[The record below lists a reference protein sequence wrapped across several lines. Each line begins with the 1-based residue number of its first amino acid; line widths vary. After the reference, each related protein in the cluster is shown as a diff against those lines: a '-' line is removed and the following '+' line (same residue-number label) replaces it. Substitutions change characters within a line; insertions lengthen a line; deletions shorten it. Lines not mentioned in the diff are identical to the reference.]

1 LIPSSGEVLIERQPD
16 AQANVTRLAERPVEA
31 HHVDAADH
39 SSWRSRRTASLV
51 GLFDLSHVLDRP
63 LR

>member
-1 LIPSSGEVLIERQPD
+1 
-16 AQANVTRLAERPVEA
+16 VTRLAEHPVEA

-39 SSWRSRRTASLV
+39 SSSRSRRTASLV
-51 GLFDLSHVLDRP
+51 GFFDLTHTFDRP